1 MLPNGAPGLQI
12 RRPLG
17 RSSDPSG
24 GRFTFP
30 PTPLP
35 AGPLAG
41 QMAKNLVKY
50 DEIAEICVLLVFYGC
65 PAAARV
71 VTLIAPGPKSE
82 L

>member
-1 MLPNGAPGLQI
+1 MK
-12 RRPLG
+12 
-17 RSSDPSG
+17 G

-65 PAAARV
+65 LAALGRCFWARV